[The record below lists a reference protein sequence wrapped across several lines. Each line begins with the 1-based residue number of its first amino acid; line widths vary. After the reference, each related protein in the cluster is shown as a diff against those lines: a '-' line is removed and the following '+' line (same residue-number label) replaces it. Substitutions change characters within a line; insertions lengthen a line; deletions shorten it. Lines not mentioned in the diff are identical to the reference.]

1 MGKMK
6 YALRIGILFA
16 VTATLVMG
24 LAVPALAKGKNDR
37 DTKITPAVRTVEG
50 KVVWIASDNLSFK
63 IQKNA
68 SENITVSVNATTK
81 YYVVPVGKVQQAFN
95 NKIVQDDSEG
105 NDNNE
110 KEHPQSRSAELNES
124 RIPANWRDNLNWL
137 DKFLKKGQF
146 SDIAIGDKVIARI
159 GASDNVARQVLII
172 KAPAIVRVKGALSN
186 VTGTSL
192 TITPTNGPAIILNWD
207 SNTSFT
213 LKGLIAVADGKYA
226 TAVYNKNTLKA
237 LTVNVLPAAPTP

>member
-16 VTATLVMG
+16 VTAALVMG
-24 LAVPALAKGKNDR
+24 FAIPALAKGNNDSDSR
-37 DTKITPAVRTVEG
+37 STPAVRTVEG

-68 SENITVSVNATTK
+68 SENVTVSVNATTK
-81 YYVVPVGKVQQAFN
+81 YYVVPFGKVQQAISNKILQDEREDN
-95 NKIVQDDSEG
+95 NK
-105 NDNNE
+105 DN
-110 KEHPQSRSAELNES
+110 EHRQSRSAELNES
-124 RIPANWRDNLNWL
+124 RIPANWRDNQNWL

-172 KAPAIVRVKGALSN
+172 KAPAIQRIKGALSN
-186 VTGTSL
+186 VTATSF
-192 TITPTNGPAIILNWD
+192 TITPANSAAVILFWD

-213 LKGLIAVADGKYA
+213 LKGLIAVANGKYA
-226 TAVYNKNTLKA
+226 TVVYNKNTLKA
-237 LTVNVLPAAPTP
+237 LTVNVLPAVPTP